1 MISGQCCFC
10 QKGLFSCCDRIN
22 PNAEI
27 AAKAMGQSPAGL
39 FGFTMLGGRS
49 GGQRI
54 GVHAGLHKIQIV
66 LGNTEGILDGIWLM
80 KSLRRLMGYTAASA
94 DLRKRL
100 KQGDDAKGDRVL
112 FKKDSLV
119 R

>member
-49 GGQRI
+49 GGQNRRPRRTAQNPNSPRQY
-54 GVHAGLHKIQIV
+54 GRNSRWDLAHEELTSFDGLH
-66 LGNTEGILDGIWLM
+66 
-80 KSLRRLMGYTAASA
+80 RRKCRSEEAVKAG
-94 DLRKRL
+94 R
-100 KQGDDAKGDRVL
+100 
-112 FKKDSLV
+112 
-119 R
+119 

>member
-27 AAKAMGQSPAGL
+27 AAKAMGQSPPACSDSL
-39 FGFTMLGGRS
+39 CRAAVPEA
-49 GGQRI
+49 RI

-80 KSLRRLMGYTAASA
+80 KSLRPLMGYTAASA
-94 DLRKRL
+94 DLEEAVKA
-100 KQGDDAKGDRVL
+100 GDDAKGDRVL